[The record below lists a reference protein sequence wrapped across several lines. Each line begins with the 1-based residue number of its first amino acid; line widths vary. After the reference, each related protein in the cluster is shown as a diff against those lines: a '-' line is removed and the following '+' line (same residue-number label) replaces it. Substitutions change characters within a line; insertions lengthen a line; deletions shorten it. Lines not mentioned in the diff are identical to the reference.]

1 MILLPSEN
9 HQFREL
15 IRVNF
20 VEGNGGEDAWHGH
33 MIRYVTVDTAIK
45 TLSIP
50 FVFLCLALPCIAL
63 PCLAFVYIGLLST
76 IPSSLRPA
84 SLTPPHPTHSLT
96 HTHTHTHLPPPS
108 PHFSITHAHSRTS
121 HLISPLSSRHR
132 YFAREPNSSMRRC
145 EELPWHLQLCR
156 KWTSLKDTLADL
168 KTFDMM
174 YTRCV
179 TLTVLSI
186 LFYPP
191 LIFFHLSLSRL
202 FPQLPIPYAFL
213 SFLFYSSMATLP
225 SPFF

>member
-84 SLTPPHPTHSLT
+84 SLTPPHPTH
-96 HTHTHTHLPPPS
+96 THTHLPPPPPPPTSQSLTPTHEHHILSHNYPHATDISHVS
-108 PHFSITHAHSRTS
+108 PTPLCADVKNC
-121 HLISPLSSRHR
+121 LGIS
-132 YFAREPNSSMRRC
+132 N
-145 EELPWHLQLCR
+145 
-156 KWTSLKDTLADL
+156 
-168 KTFDMM
+168 
-174 YTRCV
+174 CV
-179 TLTVLSI
+179 ASG
-186 LFYPP
+186 
-191 LIFFHLSLSRL
+191 RL
-202 FPQLPIPYAFL
+202 
-213 SFLFYSSMATLP
+213 
-225 SPFF
+225 